1 MSNKAKNHADSEQ
14 NLKTGIAQAASY
26 KISAITGMLQREHE
40 RDSSEFDIL
49 LPSMLRRIDA
59 LSSVIMA
66 ATDPEVREIEDLR
79 QVVHG

>member
-1 MSNKAKNHADSEQ
+1 MSNKAKNHSASEQ
-14 NLKTGIAQAASY
+14 SLKAGVAQAAAY
-26 KISAITGMLQREHE
+26 EISAIAGMLQREHG

-66 ATDPEVREIEDLR
+66 ATDPEVRDIEDLR